1 MTDAIAQP
9 GLQSLSKSFEPAAI
23 EAQWGPEW
31 EQRGYGAAGFRG
43 TGAPQADAPSF
54 AIQLPPPNVTGTL
67 HMGHAFNQTIMD
79 SLTRYHRMAG
89 FNTAWIPGT
98 DHAGIATQM
107 PLLTTLAAGVL
118 CAWVLGIVTRRLG
131 LSPIVGYLLAGIAIG
146 PHTPGF
152 VGDSA
157 LAQQLAELGV
167 ILLMFGV
174 GLHFHLKDLWA
185 VRRIAIPG
193 AILQSAAATAA
204 AAGILAAFGW
214 PVSSGLV
221 IGMAMSVASTV
232 VLLRVL
238 ADRGMVASPAG
249 HVAVGWLIVEDILT
263 VIALVIVPMMASG
276 ATDGSGADADAA
288 RPWWVTV
295 AWALAKLA
303 ALVAIVLLGGSRAV
317 PWILEQVAKLRS
329 RELFTLTVLV
339 LSVAIAVISGEVF
352 GASMALGAFLAGIVV
367 GQSPTSHQAAADA
380 LPMRD
385 AFAVLF
391 FVSVGMLVDPAF
403 VVAKPGL
410 VLGGLAVVMAVKP
423 LVALAIVALLGHPV
437 RTALVAA
444 IGLAQIG
451 EFSFILGQ
459 VASDHGL
466 LHEGGMD
473 LLVTVAMI
481 SITANTLLFR
491 SVDRIERAIQRVP
504 WLWNLLDGRHARRA
518 AAATS
523 PVPAGGDAGT
533 GPRAIIVGYG
543 PVGRLVDALL
553 TEAGFRTVVVEMNI
567 DTVRAL
573 SRQGRAAVYG
583 DASRAEVLESAGLR
597 GAVHL
602 AITLGDP
609 GCVPGIVRAA
619 REANEQVDII
629 ARARYLSE
637 RDVLVSCG
645 ANAVIVEEG
654 EAGVAI
660 ARHVLRRQG
669 KDPATVDR
677 LVGAM
682 RRLWRMGE

>member
-1 MTDAIAQP
+1 M
-9 GLQSLSKSFEPAAI
+9 LAA
-23 EAQWGPEW
+23 
-31 EQRGYGAAGFRG
+31 
-43 TGAPQADAPSF
+43 
-54 AIQLPPPNVTGTL
+54 
-67 HMGHAFNQTIMD
+67 
-79 SLTRYHRMAG
+79 
-89 FNTAWIPGT
+89 
-98 DHAGIATQM
+98 ATQT

-118 CAWVLGIVTRRLG
+118 CAWVLGIVTQRLG

-193 AILQSAAATAA
+193 AILQSAAATAT

-263 VIALVIVPMMASG
+263 VIALVIVPMMASE
-276 ATDGSGADADAA
+276 AALGSGADADAA
-288 RPWWVTV
+288 EPWWMTV

-317 PWILEQVAKLRS
+317 PWILEQIAKLRS

-339 LSVAIAVISGEVF
+339 LSVAIAVISGQVF
-352 GASMALGAFLAGIVV
+352 DASMAFGAFLAGIVV

-403 VVAKPGL
+403 VVAEPEL
-410 VLGGLAVVMAVKP
+410 VLGALAVVMVVKP
-423 LVALAIVALLGHPV
+423 LMAMAIVALLGYPV

-459 VASDHGL
+459 VASDQGL

-491 SVDRIERAIQRVP
+491 SVDRIERALHRAP
-504 WLWNLLDGRHARRA
+504 WLWKLLDGRHARRA

-523 PVPAGGDAGT
+523 PMPAGGDADT
-533 GPRAIIVGYG
+533 EPRAIIVGHG

-573 SRQGRAAVYG
+573 SQQGRAAVYG

-602 AITLGDP
+602 AITLSDP
-609 GCVPGIVRAA
+609 GCVPGIVRTA

-629 ARARYLSE
+629 ARARHLSE
-637 RDVLVSCG
+637 RDVLMSCG
-645 ANAVIVEEG
+645 ANAVIVDEG

-669 KDPATVDR
+669 KATAMVER
-677 LVGAM
+677 LVSAM

>member
-1 MTDAIAQP
+1 M
-9 GLQSLSKSFEPAAI
+9 LAA
-23 EAQWGPEW
+23 
-31 EQRGYGAAGFRG
+31 
-43 TGAPQADAPSF
+43 
-54 AIQLPPPNVTGTL
+54 
-67 HMGHAFNQTIMD
+67 
-79 SLTRYHRMAG
+79 
-89 FNTAWIPGT
+89 
-98 DHAGIATQM
+98 ATQM

>member
-1 MTDAIAQP
+1 M
-9 GLQSLSKSFEPAAI
+9 LAA
-23 EAQWGPEW
+23 
-31 EQRGYGAAGFRG
+31 
-43 TGAPQADAPSF
+43 
-54 AIQLPPPNVTGTL
+54 
-67 HMGHAFNQTIMD
+67 
-79 SLTRYHRMAG
+79 
-89 FNTAWIPGT
+89 
-98 DHAGIATQM
+98 ATQM

-619 REANEQVDII
+619 REANEQVHII

>member
-1 MTDAIAQP
+1 M
-9 GLQSLSKSFEPAAI
+9 LAA
-23 EAQWGPEW
+23 
-31 EQRGYGAAGFRG
+31 
-43 TGAPQADAPSF
+43 
-54 AIQLPPPNVTGTL
+54 
-67 HMGHAFNQTIMD
+67 
-79 SLTRYHRMAG
+79 
-89 FNTAWIPGT
+89 
-98 DHAGIATQM
+98 ATQM

-221 IGMAMSVASTV
+221 IGMAMPVASTV

>member
-1 MTDAIAQP
+1 M
-9 GLQSLSKSFEPAAI
+9 LAA
-23 EAQWGPEW
+23 
-31 EQRGYGAAGFRG
+31 
-43 TGAPQADAPSF
+43 
-54 AIQLPPPNVTGTL
+54 
-67 HMGHAFNQTIMD
+67 
-79 SLTRYHRMAG
+79 
-89 FNTAWIPGT
+89 
-98 DHAGIATQM
+98 ATQM

-660 ARHVLRRQG
+660 ARQVLRRQG

>member
-1 MTDAIAQP
+1 M
-9 GLQSLSKSFEPAAI
+9 LAA
-23 EAQWGPEW
+23 
-31 EQRGYGAAGFRG
+31 
-43 TGAPQADAPSF
+43 
-54 AIQLPPPNVTGTL
+54 
-67 HMGHAFNQTIMD
+67 
-79 SLTRYHRMAG
+79 
-89 FNTAWIPGT
+89 
-98 DHAGIATQM
+98 ATQM

-339 LSVAIAVISGEVF
+339 LSVAIAVISGAVF

-645 ANAVIVEEG
+645 TNAVIVEEG

-660 ARHVLRRQG
+660 ARQVLRRQG

>member
-1 MTDAIAQP
+1 M
-9 GLQSLSKSFEPAAI
+9 LAA
-23 EAQWGPEW
+23 
-31 EQRGYGAAGFRG
+31 
-43 TGAPQADAPSF
+43 
-54 AIQLPPPNVTGTL
+54 
-67 HMGHAFNQTIMD
+67 
-79 SLTRYHRMAG
+79 
-89 FNTAWIPGT
+89 
-98 DHAGIATQM
+98 ATQM

-403 VVAKPGL
+403 VVAEPGL

>member
-1 MTDAIAQP
+1 M
-9 GLQSLSKSFEPAAI
+9 LAA
-23 EAQWGPEW
+23 
-31 EQRGYGAAGFRG
+31 
-43 TGAPQADAPSF
+43 
-54 AIQLPPPNVTGTL
+54 
-67 HMGHAFNQTIMD
+67 
-79 SLTRYHRMAG
+79 
-89 FNTAWIPGT
+89 
-98 DHAGIATQM
+98 ATQM

-645 ANAVIVEEG
+645 TNAVIVEEG